1 MKGKKVSESTVLMA
15 QLMTPEDANPA
26 GNVHG
31 GVIMKL
37 IDNAGGS
44 VAARH
49 ARSNVVTASIDR
61 LHFHNPVYIGNLI
74 TLKAGIN
81 MVGKTSM
88 EVGVRV
94 EAENLLTGE
103 VRHTASAY
111 LTYVAL
117 DPGSKPMK
125 VPPLIIENDDQARR
139 CKEAQARRVLRQEEM
154 RREAAHQKPNG
165 KP

>member
-1 MKGKKVSESTVLMA
+1 MKGKKISESTVLMA

-37 IDNAGGS
+37 IDNAGGTA
-44 VAARH
+44 AARH
-49 ARSNVVTASIDR
+49 SRSNVVTASIDR
-61 LHFHNPVYIGNLI
+61 LHFHHPVYIGNLI
-74 TLKAGIN
+74 TLKASLN
-81 MVGKTSM
+81 MVGRTSM

-94 EAENLLTGE
+94 EAENLLSGE

-117 DPGSKPMK
+117 DSKSRPVR
-125 VPPLIIENDDQARR
+125 VPPLIIESSEQARR
-139 CKEAQARRVLRQEEM
+139 SEEAKARREVRQLEQEQ
-154 RREAAHQKPNG
+154 EAAHQKIENQS
-165 KP
+165 